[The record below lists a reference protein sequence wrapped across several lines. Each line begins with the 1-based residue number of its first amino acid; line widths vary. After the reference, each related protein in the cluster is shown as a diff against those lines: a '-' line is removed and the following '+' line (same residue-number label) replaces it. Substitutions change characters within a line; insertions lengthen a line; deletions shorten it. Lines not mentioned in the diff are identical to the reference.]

1 MLCVVIAVTAG
12 GLIGARPA
20 VRQDS
25 QLSRH
30 NLPKAGNFP
39 TANWKRSLQAGDL
52 ASQRCNGGSAPASEP
67 ETRALIGYL
76 QRGFDCVISLHSR
89 GGFLDFNGPHA
100 RQIAAAM
107 SRACDLPV
115 QRIAYQSS
123 ITGSLGQYV
132 QTTWGIPVITVELSH
147 RLLTRGLVAAVLKAS
162 ASVGALVA
170 KSR

>member
-1 MLCVVIAVTAG
+1 
-12 GLIGARPA
+12 
-20 VRQDS
+20 
-25 QLSRH
+25 
-30 NLPKAGNFP
+30 
-39 TANWKRSLQAGDL
+39 
-52 ASQRCNGGSAPASEP
+52 
-67 ETRALIGYL
+67 L